1 MGLASQFV
9 YSLESLSLLLLHVQL
24 NYFDS
29 ELLIISV
36 FLNKPEVGNNTNK
49 TTKWDF
55 QM

>member
-9 YSLESLSLLLLHVQL
+9 HSLESLSLLLLHVQL

-36 FLNKPEVGNNTNK
+36 FLNKPEVENNTNK